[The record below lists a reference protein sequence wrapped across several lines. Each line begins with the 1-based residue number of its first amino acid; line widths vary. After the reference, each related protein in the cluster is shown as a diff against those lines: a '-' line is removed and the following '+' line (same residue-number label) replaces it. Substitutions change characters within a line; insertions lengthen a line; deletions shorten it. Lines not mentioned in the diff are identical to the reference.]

1 MPYFG
6 SFALLCALALGLYS
20 LVVGAIS
27 LLREN
32 PVSRRLSET
41 ARRAGIAGF
50 LAVAA
55 AAGALVWSAFHDD
68 FFFAF
73 IPHHSNRDLPLPFKF
88 LELWSREE
96 GFMLLLVLLLGV
108 YRLGV

>member
-55 AAGALVWSAFHDD
+55 AAVGGLYVGS
-68 FFFAF
+68 
-73 IPHHSNRDLPLPFKF
+73 
-88 LELWSREE
+88 
-96 GFMLLLVLLLGV
+96 LLGIVLLLALL
-108 YRLGV
+108 RH